1 METATVGQGLPRPLS
16 PQRETAAV
24 VGLFAATLFLSA
36 LLLFSVQPM
45 FAKIVLPRL
54 GGSPSVWAVSMC
66 FFQAV
71 LLAGYCYAH
80 ALNRFLSPRIAPLA
94 HLVLLAVALLA
105 LPIGLPASVSEPPA
119 GDVYLWLI
127 GTLGLGVGLPFFAV
141 SANAP
146 LLQSWFACTQS
157 RHAKDPYFLYGASNL
172 GSLVAL
178 LAYPFV
184 IEPFVGVAS
193 QTKVWTTGFF
203 LLALAIAA
211 CGFLLR
217 ESVPANAIDDLTEKP
232 ATRAVARPAWS
243 QRLSWIGLAAVPS
256 GLLVAY
262 TNYLSTDIASAPFLW
277 VLPLAMFLATFIL
290 TFTERPPLSHEI
302 LQRLQPLCLA
312 ATIFG
317 LAMPGGSGWFITV
330 PASTAAFFVTTMIA
344 HRELYQRRPAAT
356 NLTEFYL
363 WMSLGGVI
371 GGVFAAIVAPQV
383 FNAIWEFPLL
393 LLLGLACRPG
403 LIQNTKAG
411 TDLRSVARITCIAM
425 VGMVVIGI
433 AMRQG
438 LLGHSNLAM
447 VFFINGFALLAILS
461 HAKPFAQLAY
471 GFVITATLA
480 VLPTSMNRG
489 DAERSFFGVHYVTTT
504 PDKQL
509 RSLMHGTTLHGAE
522 RLATE
527 DGKPVARPMPSTYY
541 YPSGPMAR
549 GVQAARVASGK
560 LEANLNVG
568 IVGLGAGSMAC
579 NSAAGETWRFYEID
593 PVVVRIA
600 RDSGQFRHLSTCQ
613 PKADIVLG
621 DARLT
626 LAKEKPGAF
635 DYLVVDAF
643 SSDSIPVHLLTKEA
657 LELYLSRLAHDGI
670 LALHISNRH
679 LDLAPVV
686 AAMVKTVSGARAMLA
701 NDQALHSTTFDATA
715 SLVVFVTKSDVA
727 MQPIRVLPFVEEIP
741 ASNVAP
747 WTDDYS
753 NIMSAIWR
761 KYRG

>member
-1 METATVGQGLPRPLS
+1 MESSTVGQVQPRPLS
-16 PQRETAAV
+16 PQRDTAAV

-80 ALNRFLSPRIAPLA
+80 VLNRFLSPRIAPLA
-94 HLVLLAVALLA
+94 HLAVLAVGLLA

-146 LLQSWFACTQS
+146 LLQSWFACTKS

-184 IEPFVGVAS
+184 IEPFIGVSAQS
-193 QTKVWTTGFF
+193 KVWTIGFI
-203 LLALAIAA
+203 LLGLAIAA

-217 ESVPANAIDDLTEKP
+217 ESVPAT
-232 ATRAVARPAWS
+232 AVAALTVTPAVRAEPRPAWS

-290 TFTERPPLSHEI
+290 TFTERPPISREI

-312 ATIFG
+312 VTVYG
-317 LAMPGGSGWFITV
+317 LAMPGSSGWIITV
-330 PASTAAFFVTTMIA
+330 PSSTAAFFVTTMIA

-363 WMSLGGVI
+363 WMSLGGVL
-371 GGVFAAIVAPQV
+371 GGMFAAIIAPQI

-393 LLLGLACRPG
+393 LLLGLACRSG
-403 LIQNTKAG
+403 LIENAKQG
-411 TDLRSVARITCIAM
+411 TDLGALARLTCIAL
-425 VGMVVIGI
+425 VGMIGIGI

-438 LLGHSNLAM
+438 LLGRSNVALL
-447 VFFINGFALLAILS
+447 FFINGFAVLAILS
-461 HAKPFAQLAY
+461 HVKPFSQLVY

-480 VLPTSMNRG
+480 VLPTTMNRG
-489 DAERSFFGVHYVTTT
+489 ESERSFFGVHYVVTT
-504 PDKQL
+504 PDTQI
-509 RSLMHGTTLHGAE
+509 RMLMHGTTLHGAE
-522 RLATE
+522 RILTE
-527 DGKPVARPMPSTYY
+527 DGKPTPTPVPSSYY
-541 YPSGPMAR
+541 YSGGPMAR
-549 GVQAARVASGK
+549 GVAAARVASGN
-560 LEANLNVG
+560 LEAHLNVG
-568 IVGLGAGSMAC
+568 IIGLGAGSMAC

-600 RDSGQFRHLSTCQ
+600 RDSGHFRHLSTCQ
-613 PKADIVLG
+613 PNADIILG

-626 LAKEKPGAF
+626 LAKEKPGSF

-643 SSDSIPVHLLTKEA
+643 SSDSIPVHLLTREA
-657 LELYLSRLAHDGI
+657 LELYLSRLAPDGI

-686 AAMVKTVSGARAMLA
+686 AAMVKTVQGARAMLA
-701 NDQALHSTTFDATA
+701 TDMAASSTKYDASG

-727 MQPIRVLPFVEEIP
+727 MQPIRVLPFVDEMPE
-741 ASNVAP
+741 AATAP
-747 WTDDYS
+747 WTDDFS
-753 NIMSAIWR
+753 NILSAIWR
-761 KYRG
+761 KYRQ